1 MANLPE
7 PSRKRLLSLLLLL
20 RQQEEAFSDKTGGS
34 PAITSRTI
42 ARLTGWTD
50 ATIRRDISQLGLRC
64 GAAKGYPIGEL
75 GEAIEEA
82 LDRYCKHSRL
92 TYKGM
97 LVERHMATTPTSWIR
112 RRPSTPGTLPNSCWS
127 QSKNSLATKRFLESS
142 AGGSA

>member
-7 PSRKRLLSLLLLL
+7 PFRKRLLSLLLLLLLL

-75 GEAIEEA
+75 GEAIEQA

-97 LVERHMATTPTSWIR
+97 LAERHMGYHTDFMDQEKAQHAR
-112 RRPSTPGTLPNSCWS
+112 NFAKQL
-127 QSKNSLATKRFLESS
+127 LEPIQE
-142 AGGSA
+142 

>member
-1 MANLPE
+1 MVNPPE

-75 GEAIEEA
+75 REAIEQA

-97 LVERHMATTPTSWIR
+97 LAERHMGYHTDFMDQEKAQHAR
-112 RRPSTPGTLPNSCWS
+112 DFAKQL
-127 QSKNSLATKRFLESS
+127 LE
-142 AGGSA
+142 AVEG

>member
-97 LVERHMATTPTSWIR
+97 LVERHMGYHTDFMDQEKAQHAR
-112 RRPSTPGTLPNSCWS
+112 DFAKQL
-127 QSKNSLATKRFLESS
+127 LE
-142 AGGSA
+142 AVEG

>member
-50 ATIRRDISQLGLRC
+50 TTIRRDISQLGLRC

-75 GEAIEEA
+75 GE
-82 LDRYCKHSRL
+82 
-92 TYKGM
+92 
-97 LVERHMATTPTSWIR
+97 RHMGYHTDFMDQEKAQHAR
-112 RRPSTPGTLPNSCWS
+112 DFAKQL
-127 QSKNSLATKRFLESS
+127 LEPLQK
-142 AGGSA
+142 

>member
-42 ARLTGWTD
+42 
-50 ATIRRDISQLGLRC
+50 
-64 GAAKGYPIGEL
+64 
-75 GEAIEEA
+75 
-82 LDRYCKHSRL
+82 SRL

-97 LVERHMATTPTSWIR
+97 LVERHMGYHTDFMDQEKAQHAR
-112 RRPSTPGTLPNSCWS
+112 DFAKQL
-127 QSKNSLATKRFLESS
+127 LEPIQE
-142 AGGSA
+142 

>member
-42 ARLTGWTD
+42 ARLTGWTA

-82 LDRYCKHSRL
+82 QHARDFAKQL
-92 TYKGM
+92 
-97 LVERHMATTPTSWIR
+97 
-112 RRPSTPGTLPNSCWS
+112 
-127 QSKNSLATKRFLESS
+127 LEPIQE
-142 AGGSA
+142 